1 MISKAQ
7 KMLLHIYADAAG
19 LSDPTYRDHLRHAA
33 GVSSSADRTLSQQG
47 FEAAMA
53 ALETVLFMRV
63 HAGEVANPL
72 GRSRYITSESY
83 WRGKLPRVGYI
94 NTRQAYRIQELWQ
107 RLQEYLP
114 PEHRNLVYLGG
125 IIRKATGKV
134 DPGYTC
140 LSSGEADHLIDA
152 LKDRLAHAI
161 RSGVGEREQSQPEP
175 EFPPPLSSGVSE
187 REQSQPQE
195 EEVPF

>member
-1 MISKAQ
+1 
-7 KMLLHIYADAAG
+7 MLLHVYADAAG

-33 GVSSSADRTLSQQG
+33 GVSSASDRTLSQQG

-63 HAGEVANPL
+63 HAGEVSSPI
-72 GRSRYITSESY
+72 GRSRYITSEFH
-83 WRGKLPRVGYI
+83 WRTRLPRVGYI
-94 NTRQAYRIQELWQ
+94 NSRQAYRIQELWT

-114 PEHRNLVYLGG
+114 AEQRNLVYLAG
-125 IIRKATGKV
+125 IIRKATGKP

-140 LSSGEADHLIDA
+140 LSSGEADALINA
-152 LKDRLAHAI
+152 LKDRLSHSI
-161 RSGVGEREQSQPEP
+161 R
-175 EFPPPLSSGVSE
+175 SGVSE
-187 REQSQPQE
+187 RERSQPEE